1 MAKYRPKSLDELNR
15 SYDKTVS
22 TQNSIEATASAIST
36 EAFPVE
42 SETSAEKIDKFFAEH
57 SDISAGGCADLTEDI
72 QKFIRNFGKPATA
85 EDEIAIRRH
94 RPVPIK
100 LRQIPNPPKPLDAP
114 VQSAETAA
122 EPQSAPAEAPAPKE
136 AKPEKTEFVIT
147 AEKNELFEEY
157 MRIMSDDDDDDYSR
171 SRRKR
176 KKNRKAAEA
185 EAPKQEEPKQTSPEA
200 EEADF
205 TSYTAPDYSIAEEDT
220 ESFASF
226 TEEEEDA
233 SASVIE
239 KKPVSLTEDKD
250 SPFADNDDEDS
261 DEEKEEKPPRKK
273 SGLQLLLILI
283 LFLTLVS
290 ALAVTA
296 VQTLIKVNS
305 GEMFMDKY
313 YVYSA
318 AVTDRVTDIN
328 EGDLV
333 FIEKVKTEDNSVF
346 AYSTPD
352 GIAYAVQ
359 TFSGEPERTSG
370 KNSTS
375 DHIVVLNT
383 SIKGKVTRIYP
394 SLGTVAAAISENFIT
409 VIAGLLLLAILI
421 ILLLIFAFRR
431 TGSGKASQKDNF
443 SFDEDED
450 FDEASDEDFSLR

>member
-57 SDISAGGCADLTEDI
+57 SDMSAGGCADLTEDI
-72 QKFIRNFGKPATA
+72 QNFIRNFGKPATA

-114 VQSAETAA
+114 VQPAETAA
-122 EPQSAPAEAPAPKE
+122 EPQSAPADAPAPKE
-136 AKPEKTEFVIT
+136 AKPEKAEFVIT

-205 TSYTAPDYSIAEEDT
+205 TSYNAPDYTVEEEES

-226 TEEEEDA
+226 TEEEEA
-233 SASVIE
+233 PKEE
-239 KKPVSLTEDKD
+239 KKALSLTEDKD
-250 SPFADNDDEDS
+250 SPFADNDDEDI

-333 FIEKVKTEDNSVF
+333 FIENVKTEDNSVF

-394 SLGTVAAAISENFIT
+394 SLGAVAAAISENFMT